1 MQSKLLLQM
10 APAQILSVQG
20 RQIFDSRGNP
30 TVEVVVETYRG
41 RFTASVPSGASTGTL
56 EAVELRDGGSDYMGK
71 GVTKAVDNVN
81 EVIGPALVGKDP
93 TDLVRLFRASSCAH
107 AAPVSSLARLVSA
120 RQATLDMMMVK
131 ELDGSESEWGYTKG
145 KLGANA
151 ILAVSIALCK
161 AGAAQQDKPLYRY
174 IADIAGA
181 PRELTPLLY
190 LLSCHDRCS
199 FRWEPHVVLIER
211 LGTAGVTEPTLPMP
225 AFNIINGG
233 SHAGNKLAMQE
244 FMILPTGAESF
255 SEAIK
260 VRILSFV

>member
-93 TDLVRLFRASSCAH
+93 TDGALIPCLLVRSCG
-107 AAPVSSLARLVSA
+107 ARL
-120 RQATLDMMMVK
+120 
-131 ELDGSESEWGYTKG
+131 
-145 KLGANA
+145 
-151 ILAVSIALCK
+151 IAC
-161 AGAAQQDKPLYRY
+161 
-174 IADIAGA
+174 A
-181 PRELTPLLY
+181 PRIR
-190 LLSCHDRCS
+190 SAGHARHDDG
-199 FRWEPHVVLIER
+199 EGAGR
-211 LGTAGVTEPTLPMP
+211 LGE
-225 AFNIINGG
+225 
-233 SHAGNKLAMQE
+233 
-244 FMILPTGAESF
+244 
-255 SEAIK
+255 
-260 VRILSFV
+260 